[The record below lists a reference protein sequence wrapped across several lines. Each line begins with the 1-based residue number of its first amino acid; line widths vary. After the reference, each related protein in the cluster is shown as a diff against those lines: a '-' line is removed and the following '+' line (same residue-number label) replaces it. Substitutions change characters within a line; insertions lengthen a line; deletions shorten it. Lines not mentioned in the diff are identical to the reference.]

1 MIEPIFDL
9 ILKILYWFIDIVS
22 SSVVFTTKD
31 IQNIISWF
39 ERIYSSD
46 EELSDYERETYLKL
60 AKYFILD
67 EKAMSWSDNFP
78 LLMEMISDFLN
89 NLENDDYAVSDVSV
103 SIY

>member
-9 ILKILYWFIDIVS
+9 IVKILYESSKPMS

-39 ERIYSSD
+39 ERLYNSD
-46 EELSDYERETYLKL
+46 EEMSDYERETYLKL

-67 EKAMSWSDNFP
+67 EKALS
-78 LLMEMISDFLN
+78 
-89 NLENDDYAVSDVSV
+89 
-103 SIY
+103 

>member
-9 ILKILYWFIDIVS
+9 ILKILYLIKNGMS

-39 ERIYSSD
+39 ERLYNSD
-46 EELSDYERETYLKL
+46 EEMSDYERETYLKL

-67 EKAMSWSDNFP
+67 EKALS
-78 LLMEMISDFLN
+78 
-89 NLENDDYAVSDVSV
+89 
-103 SIY
+103 

>member
-9 ILKILYWFIDIVS
+9 IGKILYESSKPMS

-39 ERIYSSD
+39 ERLYNSD
-46 EELSDYERETYLKL
+46 EEMSDYERETYLKL

-67 EKAMSWSDNFP
+67 EKALS
-78 LLMEMISDFLN
+78 
-89 NLENDDYAVSDVSV
+89 
-103 SIY
+103 

>member
-9 ILKILYWFIDIVS
+9 IGKILYESSKHMS

-39 ERIYSSD
+39 ERLYNSD
-46 EELSDYERETYLKL
+46 EEMSDYERETYLKL

-67 EKAMSWSDNFP
+67 EKALS
-78 LLMEMISDFLN
+78 
-89 NLENDDYAVSDVSV
+89 
-103 SIY
+103 

>member
-9 ILKILYWFIDIVS
+9 IGKILYESSKPMS

-39 ERIYSSD
+39 ERIYNSD
-46 EELSDYERETYLKL
+46 EEMSDYERETYLKL

-67 EKAMSWSDNFP
+67 EKALS
-78 LLMEMISDFLN
+78 
-89 NLENDDYAVSDVSV
+89 
-103 SIY
+103 

>member
-9 ILKILYWFIDIVS
+9 IGKILYEPSKSMS

-39 ERIYSSD
+39 ERIYNSD
-46 EELSDYERETYLKL
+46 EEMSDYERETYLKL

-67 EKAMSWSDNFP
+67 EKALS
-78 LLMEMISDFLN
+78 
-89 NLENDDYAVSDVSV
+89 
-103 SIY
+103 

>member
-9 ILKILYWFIDIVS
+9 ILKIAYWCITNMS

-31 IQNIISWF
+31 IENIISWF

-46 EELSDYERETYLKL
+46 EEMSDFERETYLKL

-67 EKAMSWSDNFP
+67 QKSMS
-78 LLMEMISDFLN
+78 
-89 NLENDDYAVSDVSV
+89 
-103 SIY
+103 